1 MGHKDPEIRKI
12 LGDLRFRAALSH
24 ALDRNQIKETI
35 MRGTGRVAQFATDR
49 GGPYYEEGMEEAY
62 AAYDPDKAKQL
73 LDELGMVDAD
83 GDGWRDRL
91 DGEPFLFIFE
101 FPTVQAPHAGADF
114 AKRYW
119 EEIGIRVDVKET
131 SGGAY
136 AKVRNSYENMVTMW
150 HAAGTIAPI
159 DPWFLGGAVANVSWN
174 HWYNTNGEKGIE
186 PPEWY
191 ITIRDS
197 QKAYLAAVDEADAT
211 AAAKTAWR
219 MQSEHLP
226 VIGTVTGV
234 GHPFVFSKKLGNNRP
249 GRRARLGQQRHP
261 GLLRPVLLQGV
272 AGSAGRPAGH
282 RTPSFAQC
290 PPGTRHMLKYI
301 ARRALYM
308 VIMVALVSI
317 FAFVLINL
325 PPGNYLDRL
334 VEELEASG
342 ELVDQ
347 AELADLTRRYGLDQ
361 PLHGQ
366 YLTWMRGIVL
376 RGDFGHS
383 FQFNRPIGDLIAAR
397 LPFSVVLSSAT
408 LLFTFAM
415 AIPIGIYVAT
425 HQYSVGDYSAT
436 VFGFL
441 GLATPNFLLALVLMF
456 VLLRLFGITPGG
468 LFSYEYA
475 QASWS
480 LGKLVDLLGHL
491 IVPVVVIG
499 TAGTA
504 GLIRSMRATLLD
516 ELHKAYV
523 VTARAKGVAETRLL
537 FRYPVRVAL
546 NPQIS
551 TVGWLLPEIVSGDAI
566 VSVVMNLPTIGPL
579 LLGSLLSQD
588 MYLAGS
594 VVLILTFLTLVGT
607 FVSDLLLVW
616 SDPRIRFE

>member
-1 MGHKDPEIRKI
+1 
-12 LGDLRFRAALSH
+12 
-24 ALDRNQIKETI
+24 
-35 MRGTGRVAQFATDR
+35 
-49 GGPYYEEGMEEAY
+49 
-62 AAYDPDKAKQL
+62 
-73 LDELGMVDAD
+73 
-83 GDGWRDRL
+83 
-91 DGEPFLFIFE
+91 
-101 FPTVQAPHAGADF
+101 
-114 AKRYW
+114 
-119 EEIGIRVDVKET
+119 
-131 SGGAY
+131 
-136 AKVRNSYENMVTMW
+136 
-150 HAAGTIAPI
+150 
-159 DPWFLGGAVANVSWN
+159 
-174 HWYNTNGEKGIE
+174 
-186 PPEWY
+186 
-191 ITIRDS
+191 
-197 QKAYLAAVDEADAT
+197 
-211 AAAKTAWR
+211 
-219 MQSEHLP
+219 
-226 VIGTVTGV
+226 
-234 GHPFVFSKKLGNNRP
+234 
-249 GRRARLGQQRHP
+249 
-261 GLLRPVLLQGV
+261 
-272 AGSAGRPAGH
+272 
-282 RTPSFAQC
+282 
-290 PPGTRHMLKYI
+290 MLKYI

-308 VIMVALVSI
+308 VIMMALVSI

-499 TAGTA
+499 TAGTSRWR
-504 GLIRSMRATLLD
+504 RSLC
-516 ELHKAYV
+516 H
-523 VTARAKGVAETRLL
+523 
-537 FRYPVRVAL
+537 
-546 NPQIS
+546 
-551 TVGWLLPEIVSGDAI
+551 VSCHWGA
-566 VSVVMNLPTIGPL
+566 V
-579 LLGSLLSQD
+579 
-588 MYLAGS
+588 
-594 VVLILTFLTLVGT
+594 
-607 FVSDLLLVW
+607 
-616 SDPRIRFE
+616 

>member
-1 MGHKDPEIRKI
+1 
-12 LGDLRFRAALSH
+12 
-24 ALDRNQIKETI
+24 
-35 MRGTGRVAQFATDR
+35 
-49 GGPYYEEGMEEAY
+49 
-62 AAYDPDKAKQL
+62 
-73 LDELGMVDAD
+73 
-83 GDGWRDRL
+83 
-91 DGEPFLFIFE
+91 
-101 FPTVQAPHAGADF
+101 
-114 AKRYW
+114 
-119 EEIGIRVDVKET
+119 
-131 SGGAY
+131 
-136 AKVRNSYENMVTMW
+136 
-150 HAAGTIAPI
+150 
-159 DPWFLGGAVANVSWN
+159 
-174 HWYNTNGEKGIE
+174 
-186 PPEWY
+186 
-191 ITIRDS
+191 
-197 QKAYLAAVDEADAT
+197 
-211 AAAKTAWR
+211 
-219 MQSEHLP
+219 
-226 VIGTVTGV
+226 
-234 GHPFVFSKKLGNNRP
+234 
-249 GRRARLGQQRHP
+249 
-261 GLLRPVLLQGV
+261 
-272 AGSAGRPAGH
+272 
-282 RTPSFAQC
+282 
-290 PPGTRHMLKYI
+290 MLKYL

-308 VIMVALVSI
+308 VIMMALVSV

-383 FQFNRPIGDLIAAR
+383 FQFNRPIGELIAVR

-425 HQYSVGDYSAT
+425 HQYSVSDYSAT

-480 LGKLVDLLGHL
+480 LGKLIDLLGHL

-566 VSVVMNLPTIGPL
+566 VSVVMSLPTIGPL